1 MNEQTPRAE
10 RLHIAF
16 YGRRNSGKSSL
27 INALTGQ
34 QSAVVSATPG
44 TTTDPVLKTMEIHGL
59 GPCVLIDTPGFDDE
73 GDLGALR
80 VQQSR
85 KMLDKTDLA
94 VLLLSGAVP
103 QNDEIEW
110 FRLLEAR
117 HIPIV
122 VVRSKADLFTGMS
135 DAEAE
140 ALFGQRPLRV
150 SASDRTG
157 LDALR
162 EALIRNLPEDYNQP
176 EITGS
181 LASTGDVVM
190 LVMPQDIQAPKG
202 RLILPQVQTIR
213 ELLDKKCRVVCC
225 TTDQIEGTLSS
236 LAAPPKLIITD
247 SQVFST
253 VYAQKPAASL
263 LTSFSVLFARYKGD
277 IDYFVESAAAIGQLR
292 EDSRVLIAEACTH
305 APVGED
311 IGRVKIPA
319 MLRKRI
325 GPALRVDVVAGTDFP
340 ADLTPYDLV
349 IHCGACMFNR
359 RHVLSRVAQARAQHV
374 PMTNYGVRSLTCKGF
389 STRSNI
395 NPKNTYPKEWAV
407 RQLDGP
413 LFIKNR
419 NYSGKYYFAS
429 DGKYFIYCTRWNMAE
444 VSFLKF
450 RRPRNSSSEP
460 KPCRSDQRSMYSFIS
475 AMTSNPF
482 WWIAVQTCT
491 ASAPHK
497 SALTAASPSCTPVE
511 TERSNCGNTAEQI
524 ATIRRTLRNSVGSL

>member
-162 EALIRNLPEDYNQP
+162 EA
-176 EITGS
+176 
-181 LASTGDVVM
+181 
-190 LVMPQDIQAPKG
+190 
-202 RLILPQVQTIR
+202 
-213 ELLDKKCRVVCC
+213 
-225 TTDQIEGTLSS
+225 
-236 LAAPPKLIITD
+236 
-247 SQVFST
+247 
-253 VYAQKPAASL
+253 
-263 LTSFSVLFARYKGD
+263 
-277 IDYFVESAAAIGQLR
+277 
-292 EDSRVLIAEACTH
+292 
-305 APVGED
+305 
-311 IGRVKIPA
+311 
-319 MLRKRI
+319 
-325 GPALRVDVVAGTDFP
+325 
-340 ADLTPYDLV
+340 
-349 IHCGACMFNR
+349 
-359 RHVLSRVAQARAQHV
+359 
-374 PMTNYGVRSLTCKGF
+374 
-389 STRSNI
+389 
-395 NPKNTYPKEWAV
+395 
-407 RQLDGP
+407 
-413 LFIKNR
+413 
-419 NYSGKYYFAS
+419 
-429 DGKYFIYCTRWNMAE
+429 
-444 VSFLKF
+444 
-450 RRPRNSSSEP
+450 
-460 KPCRSDQRSMYSFIS
+460 
-475 AMTSNPF
+475 
-482 WWIAVQTCT
+482 
-491 ASAPHK
+491 
-497 SALTAASPSCTPVE
+497 
-511 TERSNCGNTAEQI
+511 
-524 ATIRRTLRNSVGSL
+524 

>member
-122 VVRSKADLFTGMS
+122 VVAARPTCYRYVRCGSRSAFRTT
-135 DAEAE
+135 AAP
-140 ALFGQRPLRV
+140 GQRLGQNGTRRPAR
-150 SASDRTG
+150 S
-157 LDALR
+157 
-162 EALIRNLPEDYNQP
+162 LIRNLPEDYNQP

-340 ADLTPYDLV
+340 ADLTP
-349 IHCGACMFNR
+349 
-359 RHVLSRVAQARAQHV
+359 
-374 PMTNYGVRSLTCKGF
+374 
-389 STRSNI
+389 ST
-395 NPKNTYPKEWAV
+395 W
-407 RQLDGP
+407 
-413 LFIKNR
+413 
-419 NYSGKYYFAS
+419 
-429 DGKYFIYCTRWNMAE
+429 
-444 VSFLKF
+444 
-450 RRPRNSSSEP
+450 
-460 KPCRSDQRSMYSFIS
+460 
-475 AMTSNPF
+475 
-482 WWIAVQTCT
+482 
-491 ASAPHK
+491 
-497 SALTAASPSCTPVE
+497 
-511 TERSNCGNTAEQI
+511 
-524 ATIRRTLRNSVGSL
+524 

>member
-16 YGRRNSGKSSL
+16 YGRCNSGKSSL

-73 GDLGALR
+73 GDLGTLR

-94 VLLLSGAVP
+94 VLLLSEAMP

-110 FRLLEAR
+110 FRLLEER
-117 HIPIV
+117 HIPTV
-122 VVRSKADLFTGMS
+122 VVRSKADLVAGMP

-140 ALFGQRPLRV
+140 ATLRATAAPGQRLEQHGTRRPARSPDPQPARRLQP
-150 SASDRTG
+150 A
-157 LDALR
+157 
-162 EALIRNLPEDYNQP
+162 RNH
-176 EITGS
+176 GS
-181 LASTGDVVM
+181 LASAGDVVM

-340 ADLTPYDLV
+340 ADLTPYNLV

-374 PMTNYGVRSLTCKGF
+374 PMTNYGVAIAYLQG
-389 STRSNI
+389 I
-395 NPKNTYPKEWAV
+395 
-407 RQLDGP
+407 LDK
-413 LFIKNR
+413 IE
-419 NYSGKYYFAS
+419 Y
-429 DGKYFIYCTRWNMAE
+429 
-444 VSFLKF
+444 
-450 RRPRNSSSEP
+450 
-460 KPCRSDQRSMYSFIS
+460 
-475 AMTSNPF
+475 
-482 WWIAVQTCT
+482 
-491 ASAPHK
+491 
-497 SALTAASPSCTPVE
+497 
-511 TERSNCGNTAEQI
+511 
-524 ATIRRTLRNSVGSL
+524 

>member
-277 IDYFVESAAAIGQLR
+277 LETMVRGARAIDHLKPG
-292 EDSRVLIAEACTH
+292 DKVLISESCTH
-305 APVGED
+305 HRVEDD
-311 IGRVKIPA
+311 IGTVKIPRW
-319 MLRKRI
+319 LRQHV
-325 GPALRVDVVAGTDFP
+325 GGELVVDHSSGLSFP
-340 ADLTPYDLV
+340 KNLSEYKLV
-349 IHCGACMFNR
+349 LHCGACMTNR
-359 RHVLSRVAQARAQHV
+359 REMLARIVEVQQAGV
-374 PMTNYGVRSLTCKGF
+374 PIVNYGVAIAALMGILRRALSPFPLLQD
-389 STRSNI
+389 I
-395 NPKNTYPKEWAV
+395 
-407 RQLDGP
+407 LDEE
-413 LFIKNR
+413 
-419 NYSGKYYFAS
+419 A
-429 DGKYFIYCTRWNMAE
+429 
-444 VSFLKF
+444 
-450 RRPRNSSSEP
+450 
-460 KPCRSDQRSMYSFIS
+460 
-475 AMTSNPF
+475 
-482 WWIAVQTCT
+482 
-491 ASAPHK
+491 
-497 SALTAASPSCTPVE
+497 
-511 TERSNCGNTAEQI
+511 
-524 ATIRRTLRNSVGSL
+524 

>member
-16 YGRRNSGKSSL
+16 YGRCNSGKSSL

-73 GDLGALR
+73 GDLGILR

-85 KMLDKTDLA
+85 KMLGEDRPGRPSPLRSRAAERRNRMVPTLGRKAYSDG
-94 VLLLSGAVP
+94 SGT
-103 QNDEIEW
+103 QQG
-110 FRLLEAR
+110 RLGCRYAR
-117 HIPIV
+117 CGG
-122 VVRSKADLFTGMS
+122 RSTPSGNA
-135 DAEAE
+135 AP
-140 ALFGQRPLRV
+140 GQRLEQH
-150 SASDRTG
+150 G

-181 LASTGDVVM
+181 LASAGDVVM

-325 GPALRVDVVAGTDFP
+325 GPALRVNVVAGTDFP

-359 RHVLSRVAQARAQHV
+359 RHVLSRVAQARAQRV
-374 PMTNYGVRSLTCKGF
+374 PMTNYGVAIAYLQG
-389 STRSNI
+389 I
-395 NPKNTYPKEWAV
+395 
-407 RQLDGP
+407 LDK
-413 LFIKNR
+413 IE
-419 NYSGKYYFAS
+419 Y
-429 DGKYFIYCTRWNMAE
+429 
-444 VSFLKF
+444 
-450 RRPRNSSSEP
+450 
-460 KPCRSDQRSMYSFIS
+460 
-475 AMTSNPF
+475 
-482 WWIAVQTCT
+482 
-491 ASAPHK
+491 
-497 SALTAASPSCTPVE
+497 
-511 TERSNCGNTAEQI
+511 
-524 ATIRRTLRNSVGSL
+524 

>member
-1 MNEQTPRAE
+1 
-10 RLHIAF
+10 
-16 YGRRNSGKSSL
+16 
-27 INALTGQ
+27 
-34 QSAVVSATPG
+34 
-44 TTTDPVLKTMEIHGL
+44 
-59 GPCVLIDTPGFDDE
+59 
-73 GDLGALR
+73 
-80 VQQSR
+80 
-85 KMLDKTDLA
+85 
-94 VLLLSGAVP
+94 
-103 QNDEIEW
+103 
-110 FRLLEAR
+110 
-117 HIPIV
+117 
-122 VVRSKADLFTGMS
+122 
-135 DAEAE
+135 
-140 ALFGQRPLRV
+140 
-150 SASDRTG
+150 
-157 LDALR
+157 
-162 EALIRNLPEDYNQP
+162 
-176 EITGS
+176 
-181 LASTGDVVM
+181 M

-374 PMTNYGVRSLTCKGF
+374 PMTDYGVAIAYLQG
-389 STRSNI
+389 I
-395 NPKNTYPKEWAV
+395 
-407 RQLDGP
+407 LDK
-413 LFIKNR
+413 IE
-419 NYSGKYYFAS
+419 Y
-429 DGKYFIYCTRWNMAE
+429 
-444 VSFLKF
+444 
-450 RRPRNSSSEP
+450 
-460 KPCRSDQRSMYSFIS
+460 
-475 AMTSNPF
+475 
-482 WWIAVQTCT
+482 
-491 ASAPHK
+491 
-497 SALTAASPSCTPVE
+497 
-511 TERSNCGNTAEQI
+511 
-524 ATIRRTLRNSVGSL
+524 